1 MKAKKFLALAL
12 VIVMIGSLVAGCG
25 GNGNG
30 GDTGGAGA
38 DRDHILIGIPN
49 PTTGPIA
56 AFGEGTPWA
65 EELAI
70 KTINEDGGIYIEELD
85 KKLPIKLKIVDTE
98 SNSTKASEVT
108 QKLIVDDNVDLLIAR
123 HTPDTALPV
132 SAMAER
138 YGVPCI
144 STECPVD
151 PWLSGGPYEWVYHA
165 FWTIDSVYDLYTTQ
179 LKEVGLEGSTVGI
192 LFPNEPDGLAWAPVF
207 EKRLVEDGYTVSNPG
222 RFPAGNS
229 DWSTVIN
236 QFKTDGVNVLIGCM
250 IPPDMANFMKQAA
263 QLNFKP
269 EYSCQGRSILFSAAA
284 NAMGPELAAGQTI
297 EVWWSPYHNFP
308 SSITGQ
314 TPKEIL
320 DLYKEE
326 TGRDWTAAIGYKYA
340 PIEIAVDVLK
350 RCKNLE
356 PETIRDAI
364 AATDMVTVVGPIKYD
379 PETHVAPTPIV
390 MGQWQ
395 LTESGDKVDLQI
407 INNMGMEDIPETAEG
422 IMMNQ

>member
-1 MKAKKFLALAL
+1 MKLRKFIALAL
-12 VIVMIGSLVAGCG
+12 VIAMCGALVAGCG
-25 GNGNG
+25 GNEAG
-30 GDTGGAGA
+30 GDAGGNAA
-38 DRDHILIGIPN
+38 DRDYILIGIPN

-56 AFGEGTPWA
+56 PFGEGTPWA

-70 KTINEDGGIYIEELD
+70 KTINDEGGIYIKELD
-85 KKLPIKLKIVDTE
+85 KKLPVKLKIVDTE

-108 QKLIVDDNVDLLIAR
+108 QKLIVDDKVDLIIAR

-138 YGVPCI
+138 YGVPTI

-151 PWLSGGPYEWVYHA
+151 PWLAGGPYEWVYHA
-165 FWTIDSVYDLYTTQ
+165 FWTIDTVYDLYVTQ
-179 LKEVGLEGSTVGI
+179 IKEVGLDGATVGL
-192 LFPNEPDGLAWAPVF
+192 LFPNDPDGLAWAPVF
-207 EKRLVEDGYTVSNPG
+207 AKRLVEDGFKISDPG
-222 RFPAGNS
+222 RFPIGNS

-236 QFKTDGVNVLIGCM
+236 QYKADGATVVVGCM
-250 IPPDMANFMKQAA
+250 IPPDFANFSKQAA
-263 QLNFKP
+263 QLDFKP

-284 NAMGPELAAGQTI
+284 NAMGVDLAQGQTC
-297 EVWWSPYHNFP
+297 EVWWSPYHTFP

-314 TPKEIL
+314 SPKEIL
-320 DLYKEE
+320 DLYKAE

-340 PIEIAVDVLK
+340 AIEIAMDVLA
-350 RCKNLE
+350 RCENLE

-364 AATDMVTVVGPIKYD
+364 AATDITTVVGPIKYD

-395 LTESGDKVDLQI
+395 LNEAGDAVDLQI
-407 INNMGMEDIPETAEG
+407 INNMGIEGIPKTADS